1 MANIDEE
8 LRLASEAKAAIEKM
22 PREILKILRKAALV
36 ARAQQTTM
44 RFSSEATLNKAR
56 RRVGSALESLIPA
69 LEADRETPT
78 RMNKAMVAIDDWIK
92 EIKAARL

>member
-56 RRVGSALESLIPA
+56 RRVGSALDSLIPA

-92 EIKAARL
+92 TARP